1 MVQLSEV
8 FRALGEKVFEQIVQ
22 TSVSESGTV
31 EPDEE
36 SPVTLI
42 NGRLPPG
49 KLDVG
54 PAGAGDRRASSHR
67 ARRGGQGLQSGLPA
81 ADTEP
86 RAPHPR
92 PRCPDSMID
101 QLTADVASRIDAIT
115 DSLTAKERT
124 DDTVRFLR
132 DMKASPASN
141 IKQAPQAAQRA
152 LAKTRNPDIG
162 MAELVR
168 VVEEDPTL
176 GQALLRYAN
185 SAYYSTGGTVVSLR
199 HAAQRVGSSGVHNV
213 VLGVMME
220 GMLCKPGGEYQ
231 NMVVQVRDHLVRTA
245 PVARAIGRG
254 FGLVPDEC
262 FSLALLHDAGKLIVF
277 DVIGALRHETRR
289 DVNIPKSVVSR
300 VLRELHEP
308 LGGIAVL
315 HWGLGD
321 SVAAS
326 VARHHR
332 NPVPTDADQ
341 MSEVL
346 FVAERA
352 EYALSGVIDRDVK
365 GWWVEG
371 AISGDPARVEELISA
386 YTERELAA

>member
-1 MVQLSEV
+1 
-8 FRALGEKVFEQIVQ
+8 
-22 TSVSESGTV
+22 
-31 EPDEE
+31 
-36 SPVTLI
+36 
-42 NGRLPPG
+42 
-49 KLDVG
+49 
-54 PAGAGDRRASSHR
+54 
-67 ARRGGQGLQSGLPA
+67 
-81 ADTEP
+81 
-86 RAPHPR
+86 
-92 PRCPDSMID
+92 MIE
-101 QLTADVASRIDAIT
+101 QLTEDVSSRIDAIVA
-115 DSLTAKERT
+115 SLSPREYTN
-124 DDTVRFLR
+124 DTIRFLR
-132 DMKASPASN
+132 DVKASPASS

-185 SAYYSTGGTVVSLR
+185 SAYYSTGGAVVSLR

-213 VLGVMME
+213 VLGVMLE

-231 NMVVQVRDHLVRTA
+231 KMVNQVRDHLVRTA
-245 PVARAIGRG
+245 PIARAIGRG

-289 DVNIPKSVVSR
+289 DVDVPKSVVSR

-321 SVAAS
+321 IVAAS
-326 VARHHR
+326 IAAHHR
-332 NPVPTDADQ
+332 NPVPATENR

-346 FVAERA
+346 FIAERA
-352 EYALSGVIDRDVK
+352 EHALSGVIPRDVAA
-365 GWWVEG
+365 WWTEG
-371 AISGDPARVEELISA
+371 SISGDPVQVEALISA
-386 YTERELAA
+386 YSEREQAA

>member
-1 MVQLSEV
+1 
-8 FRALGEKVFEQIVQ
+8 
-22 TSVSESGTV
+22 
-31 EPDEE
+31 
-36 SPVTLI
+36 
-42 NGRLPPG
+42 
-49 KLDVG
+49 
-54 PAGAGDRRASSHR
+54 
-67 ARRGGQGLQSGLPA
+67 
-81 ADTEP
+81 
-86 RAPHPR
+86 
-92 PRCPDSMID
+92 MIE
-101 QLTADVASRIDAIT
+101 QLTEVVSSRIDAIT
-115 DSLTAKERT
+115 ASLTKKERT
-124 DDTVRFLR
+124 DDTVRFLQGLR
-132 DMKASPASN
+132 ATQASS

-185 SAYYSTGGTVVSLR
+185 SAYYNTGSTVVSLR

-213 VLGVMME
+213 VLGVMVE

-231 NMVVQVRDHLVRTA
+231 KMVIQVRDHLVRTA
-245 PVARAIGRG
+245 PIARAIGRG

-262 FSLALLHDAGKLIVF
+262 FSLALLHDAGKLVVF

-300 VLRELHEP
+300 VLREVHEP
-308 LGGIAVL
+308 LGGIAVQ

-326 VARHHR
+326 ISRHHR
-332 NPVPTDADQ
+332 NPVPTVEDR
-341 MSEVL
+341 MSEAL

-352 EYALSGVIDRDVK
+352 EYALSGVIPRDVAA
-365 GWWVEG
+365 WWNDG
-371 AISGDPARVEELISA
+371 AISGDAARVEELISA
-386 YTERELAA
+386 YSERELAA

>member
-1 MVQLSEV
+1 
-8 FRALGEKVFEQIVQ
+8 
-22 TSVSESGTV
+22 
-31 EPDEE
+31 
-36 SPVTLI
+36 
-42 NGRLPPG
+42 
-49 KLDVG
+49 
-54 PAGAGDRRASSHR
+54 
-67 ARRGGQGLQSGLPA
+67 
-81 ADTEP
+81 
-86 RAPHPR
+86 
-92 PRCPDSMID
+92 MIE
-101 QLTADVASRIDAIT
+101 QLTEVVSSRIDAIT
-115 DSLTAKERT
+115 ASLTKKERT
-124 DDTVRFLR
+124 DDTVRFLQGLR
-132 DMKASPASN
+132 ATQASS

-185 SAYYSTGGTVVSLR
+185 SAYYNTGSTVVSLR

-213 VLGVMME
+213 VLGVMVE

-231 NMVVQVRDHLVRTA
+231 KMVIQVRDHLVRTA
-245 PVARAIGRG
+245 PIARAIGRG

-262 FSLALLHDAGKLIVF
+262 FSLALLHDAGKLVVF

-289 DVNIPKSVVSR
+289 DVNIPKSVVSQ
-300 VLRELHEP
+300 VLRDVHEP

-326 VARHHR
+326 VSSHHR
-332 NPVPTDADQ
+332 NPVPAHEDR

-352 EYALSGVIDRDVK
+352 EHALSGVIPRDVTA
-365 GWWVEG
+365 WWNDG
-371 AISGDPARVEELISA
+371 AISGDAARMEELIAA
-386 YTERELAA
+386 YSERELAA

>member
-1 MVQLSEV
+1 
-8 FRALGEKVFEQIVQ
+8 
-22 TSVSESGTV
+22 
-31 EPDEE
+31 
-36 SPVTLI
+36 
-42 NGRLPPG
+42 
-49 KLDVG
+49 
-54 PAGAGDRRASSHR
+54 
-67 ARRGGQGLQSGLPA
+67 
-81 ADTEP
+81 
-86 RAPHPR
+86 
-92 PRCPDSMID
+92 MID
-101 QLTADVASRIDAIT
+101 QFTEQVSSRIDEILA
-115 DSLTAKERT
+115 SLTPKERT

-132 DMKASPASN
+132 GVKDSQASS

-185 SAYYSTGGTVVSLR
+185 SAYYNTGASVVSLR

-213 VLGVMME
+213 VLGVMLE

-231 NMVVQVRDHLVRTA
+231 KMVVQVRDHLVRTA
-245 PVARAIGRG
+245 PIARAIGRG

-277 DVIGALRHETRR
+277 DVIGALRHDTRR
-289 DVNIPKSVVSR
+289 DVDVPKSVVSR
-300 VLRELHEP
+300 VLEAVHEP
-308 LGGIAVL
+308 LGGIAVI

-321 SVAAS
+321 QVAA
-326 VARHHR
+326 AIATHHR
-332 NPVPTDADQ
+332 APVPTTENR

-346 FVAERA
+346 YVAERA
-352 EYALSGVIDRDVK
+352 EHALSGVIPREVAA
-365 GWWVEG
+365 WWEQG
-371 AISGDPARVEELISA
+371 AISGDAVRVEELISA

>member
-1 MVQLSEV
+1 MD
-8 FRALGEKVFEQIVQ
+8 R
-22 TSVSESGTV
+22 T
-31 EPDEE
+31 DH
-36 SPVTLI
+36 
-42 NGRLPPG
+42 GR
-49 KLDVG
+49 
-54 PAGAGDRRASSHR
+54 S
-67 ARRGGQGLQSGLPA
+67 RGGAIHYSSRLQPPILDCVFHSPALPQ
-81 ADTEP
+81 DP
-86 RAPHPR
+86 
-92 PRCPDSMID
+92 MID
-101 QLTADVASRIDAIT
+101 QLTAEIASRIDVIEA
-115 DSLTAKERT
+115 SLSPQERT
-124 DDTVRFLR
+124 SDTIRFLR
-132 DMKASPASN
+132 AVKESPANS

-152 LAKTRNPDIG
+152 LAKTRNPDIA

-185 SAYYSTGGTVVSLR
+185 SAYYSTGSAVVSLR

-213 VLGVMME
+213 VLGVMLE

-231 NMVVQVRDHLVRTA
+231 KMVVQVREHLVRTA
-245 PVARAIGRG
+245 PIARAMGRG

-289 DVNIPKSVVSR
+289 DVNVPRGVVSR

-321 SVAAS
+321 AVAAS
-326 VARHHR
+326 ISTHHR
-332 NPVPTDADQ
+332 QPIPATEDR

-352 EYALSGVIDRDVK
+352 EHSLSGVIPRDVE
-365 GWWVEG
+365 GWWREG
-371 AISGDPARVEELISA
+371 AISGDAARVEELLSA
-386 YTERELAA
+386 YMERELAA